1 MKVCPRCGSQI
12 RPSVIRCVHCGTS
25 LTGEQEPLATDASLG
40 WTAVPP
46 SSDPPGSEDRP
57 SGAEAPA
64 PEPAQ
69 PSLGP
74 AVDPWVTPATR
85 ADGSAPAVLATRR
98 PVEVPRST
106 PRRVDGVLMIAGVL
120 ALGGAVVGYSSLA
133 MPWVHAR
140 LLSVEDRGPARLVAD
155 LTFQGSGSLGG
166 SVGLAVAV
174 TLLALG
180 LLWFWY
186 ALDRGVGLPTF
197 AHPLIAL
204 LAAATG
210 GVVLALSRIGY
221 FFWDDAFVSRSR
233 DAGLS
238 REGMRRL
245 LESRPAPVI
254 EVDQL
259 GGTYRF
265 GLALALALIAAT
277 VAWWSQRRRGTA

>member
-12 RPSVIRCVHCGTS
+12 RPSVIKCVHCGTS
-25 LTGEQEPLATDASLG
+25 LTGEQEPLAKDASLG
-40 WTAVPP
+40 WAAALP
-46 SSDPPGSEDRP
+46 SPDPPGSEDP
-57 SGAEAPA
+57 SAETEAPA
-64 PEPAQ
+64 PEPVR
-69 PSLGP
+69 PPLGP
-74 AVDPWVTPATR
+74 AFDPWVTPAART
-85 ADGSAPAVLATRR
+85 DGSAPMVLATPR
-98 PVEVPRST
+98 PVEVSRST
-106 PRRVDGVLMIAGVL
+106 TRRVDSVLMIAGVL
-120 ALGGAVVGYSSLA
+120 ALGGAVVAYSSLA

-140 LLSVEDRGPARLVAD
+140 LLAPEERGPARMVAD

-166 SVGLAVAV
+166 SVGLAVAA
-174 TLLALG
+174 TLFALG

-186 ALDRGVGLPTF
+186 ALDRGVNLPTF

-233 DAGLS
+233 DVGLS
-238 REGMRRL
+238 REGMHTL

-254 EVDQL
+254 EVEQL